1 MKNVT
6 VPRLEWMNHEE
17 IIDSKEE
24 GMLADKRRDA
34 CNVIPAKQQ
43 NWRSFNFIEGH
54 LSLLLYFMSK
64 KHSFTEK
71 EKGTQRDSELLKDTD
86 Y

>member
-1 MKNVT
+1 MKNVIF
-6 VPRLEWMNHEE
+6 PKLEWMNHED

-34 CNVIPAKQQ
+34 CNVIPAKQR
-43 NWRSFNFIEGH
+43 NWRSIIEGH

-64 KHSFTEK
+64 KHSFTERK
-71 EKGTQRDSELLKDTD
+71 RALRGI
-86 Y
+86 